1 MNPARTLASAV
12 PSGIWAALWIYFLA
26 PPIGMLLA
34 AELFVRRRGLA
45 GVFCAKLHHDSTSRC
60 IFRCRFGELAA
71 EPAMTT
77 TTAAVATPSA

>member
-1 MNPARTLASAV
+1 V
-12 PSGIWAALWIYFLA
+12 PSGIWDALWIYFLA

-60 IFRCRFGELAA
+60 IFHCRFNELAV
-71 EPAMTT
+71 ERVMTT
-77 TTAAVATPSA
+77 PTAVVARPSA